1 MQESN
6 SIQATRVLSIIA
18 GALAIIA
25 GLAFLVNG
33 LQALLS
39 VNGPL
44 SVDEIISA
52 SATILMG
59 AVFFVGGTESLFS
72 YFRTKE
78 SKFQIYLPIVV
89 LGLQAVVWTVH
100 FILLS
105 VDQVESGLV
114 NARNNLI
121 FLLVFGFAGIF
132 FSVMSWRQ
140 KEGVFKTILALIGL
154 VIAGVAFLV
163 GFPHFVDTA
172 TVVGYIFGTQVFILM
187 FLACL
192 LTVIFKR
199 KEEQAKQQPE
209 ELEEP
214 EEK

>member
-1 MQESN
+1 MQENNSN
-6 SIQATRVLSIIA
+6 HATRILYIIA

-39 VNGPL
+39 INGVL
-44 SVDEIISA
+44 SVDEVISA

-59 AVFFVGGTESLFS
+59 VVFFVGGTESLFS
-72 YFRTKE
+72 YFRAKA
-78 SKFQIYLPIVV
+78 SKFQVYLPIVV
-89 LGLQAVVWTVH
+89 LGLQAIVWTIH

-105 VDQVESGLV
+105 VDQAQSGLV
-114 NARNNLI
+114 TARNNLI

-140 KEGVFKTILALIGL
+140 KEGVFKTVLALIGL

-172 TVVGYIFGTQVFILM
+172 TVVGYIFGVQVFILM
-187 FLACL
+187 FIACL
-192 LTVIFKR
+192 LAVIFRK
-199 KEEQAKQQPE
+199 KEEGQEKLE
-209 ELEEP
+209 EQLEEP